1 MCIRPR
7 VRLRRMFHLACTV
20 ALALAVGQGVLRA
33 QQYFP
38 LKTQEKKTAD
48 DAALPPWKERGLRSA
63 LADPSPEVR
72 AHAVEYIAGTRWA
85 TTLLTPQ
92 DVQPLLHST
101 DEKIRMRA
109 AKALGT
115 QAATDAKELL
125 PLLHSQDVQVIL
137 RALDVMQS
145 LGRAASPCIKELLPL
160 LQSPD
165 EAVRGQA
172 AKTLA
177 SLGPDAIPYAKE
189 LLPLLRDERSVFI
202 GDAAEALGL
211 LGRVDAAA
219 IVPLLLQHLTPEPA
233 PRRTSA
239 AASPPAAPAGDPFAA
254 PPASQPAA
262 PTGDPFG
269 APPTPQ
275 PAAPT
280 GDPFG
285 APPTSQPA
293 EPKKDPA
300 GTASAPATAEEKKEA
315 APASASAPAVA
326 AEPPPTT
333 RPMRAAWPKDK
344 IVHTLGTM
352 GAAAVPLAAPALA
365 QLLTD
370 QDSLTPRAA
379 ELALSRLGYE
389 APAAMAQAL
398 LPILKAS
405 PDDPNLEKI
414 LQILGDLDTE
424 VAPLVLP
431 ALLPLL
437 QPQAGAAAASFP
449 LDHAVEALGWLS
461 RHSDPAVV
469 DALLPL
475 LTSPDASMRYYAAYA
490 LRHAGR
496 QARPRVVSALLPLV
510 KDADKRVR
518 ASAIDSLV
526 SAGRNI
532 VPKEITDALRSMLK
546 DPSSSVRDSAASEL
560 HYLREHG
567 HAFMGDTV
575 SLSDLQ
581 RRLPDMLKHAAPE
594 VLARATEALA
604 QAAEDTPVSPEIVHA
619 ILPLLTD
626 TDFSVRVSI
635 LDALVLVPPGTAD
648 APQIVSALK
657 PLLKEPEARLR
668 VAAAVILQRQG
679 LDAITCIRAVKPLL
693 KSSSILDQENA
704 LGAYAALAHALPAR
718 EVVPALIPM
727 LKIPYQV
734 VCLTAAEILQRL
746 GPKIDPYAEEIL
758 ALFHHPSKN
767 VKWAACMALAHAGPD
782 TAPRVFRALRTWIK
796 TDPEMQMLAVNMLGD
811 MGPAAAPKALPLLVP
826 LLHLK
831 EDRSLSC
838 RVAIALGR
846 MGPAAAPAAKDL
858 ATVLDNI
865 DPTWGYSGQ
874 DPQYPA
880 AEALGQL
887 GPGVAP
893 IALPALLACF
903 EKDDALLSY
912 HASAA
917 LQSLGPQLMPAMLST
932 EMARWHKAGAPP
944 ASSWSLGDIDRWGNR
959 SSDPACH
966 CAALAA
972 LLEFAGSAPAQRLRF
987 HLHLWSG
994 HSEELLLSVRW
1005 LGKPAATPMPANGAA
1020 LSAAEQ
1026 QAVLHMLHTL
1036 WPHSTSYPALRQ
1048 EMAARIA
1055 DVAQSITTAPDE
1067 KTAALLMSIDEQL
1080 KADTVKETQPASAK
1094 ARAAL
1099 EQALAVKPA
1108 AQ

>member
-1 MCIRPR
+1 
-7 VRLRRMFHLACTV
+7 MFHLACTV
-20 ALALAVGQGVLRA
+20 ALALAAGQGALRA
-33 QQYFP
+33 QLYFP
-38 LKTQEKKTAD
+38 LKTQEKETAD
-48 DAALPPWKERGLRSA
+48 DGELPPWQERGLRSA

-72 AHAVEYIAGTRWA
+72 SFAVEFGAGESWA
-85 TTLLTPQ
+85 TKLLTPQ
-92 DVQPLLHST
+92 DVQPLLSST

-109 AKALGT
+109 AKALGA
-115 QAATDAKELL
+115 QGPADAKELL
-125 PLLHSQDVQVIL
+125 PLLRTQDVQVIL
-137 RALDVMQS
+137 QALDVMRS
-145 LGRAASPCIKELLPL
+145 IGRAAGPCAKELLPL

-165 EAVRGQA
+165 EWVRVRA
-172 AKTLA
+172 ARTLA
-177 SLGPDAIPYAKE
+177 SLGPDAIPHAKE
-189 LLPLLRDERSVFI
+189 LVPLLRDEKYTVI
-202 GDAAEALGL
+202 EAAAEALGL
-211 LGRVDAAA
+211 LGREDAAA

-233 PRRTSA
+233 PRRT
-239 AASPPAAPAGDPFAA
+239 AAPTPPPVAPPGDPFAA

-269 APPTPQ
+269 AAPPSQPADPKKDLSVTA
-275 PAAPT
+275 PAAP
-280 GDPFG
+280 
-285 APPTSQPA
+285 PA
-293 EPKKDPA
+293 EEKNEA
-300 GTASAPATAEEKKEA
+300 ATSAPA
-315 APASASAPAVA
+315 PA
-326 AEPPPTT
+326 AEASPTT
-333 RPMRAAWPKDK
+333 RPMRAEWPKDK
-344 IVHTLGTM
+344 IVQTLGTM

-370 QDSLTPRAA
+370 RDSLTPRAA

-389 APAAMAQAL
+389 APAATAQAL
-398 LPILKAS
+398 LPLLKAS

-414 LQILGDLDTE
+414 LEILGDLDTE

-431 ALLPLL
+431 VLLPLL
-437 QPQAGAAAASFP
+437 QPQAAATPQPQNGTAAASFP

-469 DALLPL
+469 DALLQL
-475 LTSPDASMRYYAAYA
+475 LTSPDASMRHHAAYA

-510 KDADKRVR
+510 MDADKSVR

-526 SAGRNI
+526 SAGRNT
-532 VPKEITDALRSMLK
+532 VPKEITDALRSMFR
-546 DPSSSVRDSAASEL
+546 DPSFSVRDNAAFEL
-560 HYLREHG
+560 HQLREHG
-567 HAFMGDTV
+567 HAFMADTL

-581 RRLPDMLKHAAPE
+581 RRLPAMLKHADPE
-594 VLARATEALA
+594 VRTHAAEALA
-604 QAAEDTPVSPEIVHA
+604 QAISQAEEETPVSPEIVHA
-619 ILPLLTD
+619 ILPLLSH
-626 TDFSVRVSI
+626 TDFSERVSI
-635 LDALVLVPPGTAD
+635 LDALELVPPGTPD

-693 KSSSILDQENA
+693 QSSSILDQENA
-704 LGAYAALAHALPAR
+704 LGAYAALAPHLPAR

-758 ALFHHPSKN
+758 ALFHHPNST
-767 VKWAACMALAHAGPD
+767 VKWAASMALSNPGPD
-782 TAPRVFRALRTWIK
+782 TAPLVFRALLTWLK
-796 TDPEMQMLAVNMLGD
+796 KDPEMQRLAVNTLGS
-811 MGPAAAPKALPLLVP
+811 MGAAAAPKALPLLIP

-831 EDRSLSC
+831 DDPMLIN

-858 ATVLDNI
+858 AAVLDDI
-865 DPTWGYSGQ
+865 DPSRGFSGQ

-887 GPGVAP
+887 GPAVAP

-903 EKDDALLSY
+903 EKDDAILSY

-944 ASSWSLGDIDRWGNR
+944 ASSWSLGDIDSWGNR

-994 HSEELLLSVRW
+994 HSAELLLSLRW

-1020 LSAAEQ
+1020 LPAAEQ

-1036 WPHSTSYPALRQ
+1036 WPHSAKYPALRQ

-1067 KTAALLMSIDEQL
+1067 KTTALLMSLDEQL
-1080 KADTVKETQPASAK
+1080 KSDTVKETQPVSAK
-1094 ARAAL
+1094 ARAVVEGAL
-1099 EQALAVKPA
+1099 VRVGE
-1108 AQ
+1108 